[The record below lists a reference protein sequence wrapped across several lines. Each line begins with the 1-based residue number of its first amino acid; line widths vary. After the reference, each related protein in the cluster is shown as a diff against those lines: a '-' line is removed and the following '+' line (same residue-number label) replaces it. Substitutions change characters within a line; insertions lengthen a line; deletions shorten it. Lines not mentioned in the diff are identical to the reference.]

1 MCPRVLH
8 VNFCFCFQ
16 GAHFGSMCQTHAGS
30 CFRLGNAGCR
40 IGDLDSQGSFV
51 MVFPTSLPILSLH
64 PEDPESFPN
73 TDAQFAVLTQHLV
86 TPGPHQCHPRVS
98 FKCRQLRPPP
108 QLPLLLGLGVTHQAG
123 SANPD
128 SPPPLGGFSDTA
140 RPGPLSL
147 ECLHGWSPIPG
158 AIHLSIFCW
167 THSCSICC
175 HHKPLQLLL
184 HIRISIKT
192 SPLAP
197 ELPLGP
203 HPSPDRTG
211 TASSVL
217 VNRHMPSPPQGISA
231 LRNTQDPSGPDRSGC
246 SWGACSSWLVAP
258 STRSSA

>member
-1 MCPRVLH
+1 
-8 VNFCFCFQ
+8 
-16 GAHFGSMCQTHAGS
+16 
-30 CFRLGNAGCR
+30 
-40 IGDLDSQGSFV
+40 
-51 MVFPTSLPILSLH
+51 MVFPTSLPVLSLH

-73 TDAQFAVLTQHLV
+73 TDAPFAVLSQRLV
-86 TPGPHQCHPRVS
+86 TPGPPVSPPRVLQVS
-98 FKCRQLRPPP
+98 AETPP

-140 RPGPLSL
+140 HLGPLSL
-147 ECLHGWSPIPG
+147 ERLHGCSPIPG

-167 THSCSICC
+167 THACSVYC

-184 HIRISIKT
+184 QIRISIKT

-217 VNRHMPSPPQGISA
+217 VNRHMPSPPQGI
-231 LRNTQDPSGPDRSGC
+231 LTVCTQPPRNTQDPSGPDRSGC
-246 SWGACSSWLVAP
+246 SWGACSSLLVAP
-258 STRSSA
+258 WALSSARM